1 MDPKV
6 VQKFC
11 DLLWEPLALIFAKV
25 YETVQW
31 PKSWKSETVTMILIK
46 TTPTDLSQVR
56 NLLCTP
62 LFSKLLESFVLE
74 EL

>member
-1 MDPKV
+1 MDPRV

-11 DLLWEPLALIFAKV
+11 DLLSEPLELIFSKV

-31 PKSWKSETVTMILIK
+31 PKSWKSETVTLIPK
-46 TTPTDLSQVR
+46 KSSPTDLSQVR
-56 NLLCTP
+56 NLSCTP
-62 LFSKLLESFVLE
+62 LFSKLLESFILE